1 MEVIQQVL
9 FSPIAR
15 LVGVVYLLVWD
26 GMARKAHE
34 EEKKTK

>member
-15 LVGVVYLLVWD
+15 LVGVVYLLAWD
-26 GMARKAHE
+26 GMAKKAHDV
-34 EEKKTK
+34 EKKTK